1 MIDYNNRIKA
11 LHMHLI
17 YLQTV
22 LLCAQEVLPSST
34 IGVNYKNWPKIF
46 GHTVYMYSVDIEGGV
61 KGILITFPRQRDKET
76 KRQHEFDM
84 GRYER
89 GSEIENRV
97 SKRDI
102 ARKRRR
108 DRV

>member
-1 MIDYNNRIKA
+1 MCPRSLAQFYNGSIKTIKIDRIF
-11 LHMHLI
+11 LDI
-17 YLQTV
+17 QYI
-22 LLCAQEVLPSST
+22 C
-34 IGVNYKNWPKIF
+34 
-46 GHTVYMYSVDIEGGV
+46 SVDIERGV

-76 KRQHEFDM
+76 KRRHEFDM